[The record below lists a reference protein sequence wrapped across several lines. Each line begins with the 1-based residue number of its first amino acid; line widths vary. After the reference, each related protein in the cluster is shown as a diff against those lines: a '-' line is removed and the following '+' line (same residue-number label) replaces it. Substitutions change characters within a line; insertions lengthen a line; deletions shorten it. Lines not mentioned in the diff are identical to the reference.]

1 MDVSYSQ
8 PCGSGTTSDGIG
20 RSSQMKLE
28 DKVTVGCVQVAL
40 FSCRRTGSYMSWL
53 IGMLRSLGALNN
65 KIGRPMR
72 LGPWPQL
79 FPNAATTHLPRCVS
93 IGMLPESVAEQ
104 HTSRCSFRY
113 TQSCI
118 DDTSGLLERVRRSY
132 ILCPPVVRRPRG
144 RIRKRNSGS
153 SICRRW
159 PIDSGT
165 MMPQAWIQSVPYRPG
180 QVPCA

>member
-8 PCGSGTTSDGIG
+8 PCGSGTTSGGIG

-28 DKVTVGCVQVAL
+28 DKVTVGCVQIAL
-40 FSCRRTGSYMSWL
+40 FSCRGTGSYMSWL

-65 KIGRPMR
+65 KIGRLMR

-104 HTSRCSFRY
+104 HTSRCSFRS

-144 RIRKRNSGS
+144 RIRKPKVRTARSGS
-153 SICRRW
+153 CEIVDPPYAGGGRSIL
-159 PIDSGT
+159 
-165 MMPQAWIQSVPYRPG
+165 V
-180 QVPCA
+180 